1 MKRSKLRN
9 LAAVALVWLTCVG
22 APVKAVEIDEV
33 DWTAVLRALGI
44 ALDSWRLS
52 PFPRMTPTPT
62 IPPPT
67 ATPIPTDTPTPTN
80 TPTRT
85 LTFTATP
92 IPTEPQAGQLAFGPA
107 QGLAPPQRLASALLI
122 FPYIVHSSSAD
133 TRLTL
138 INMSNRDIGVNCF
151 FVRDAGP
158 VLGCL
163 EIGFRV
169 NLTPLQP
176 FSWFAGEGTN
186 NPLTFTAA
194 PPFDGVGE
202 LRCAVDPEIPDLV
215 AHNALQG
222 RATVFDD
229 SSGDTVAYG
238 AVGFQRRI
246 PGSFPGSIPL
256 DGFTYD
262 QCPERLHFQVLTRET
277 GSVSSSM
284 ILTPCEQDLLTQTPT
299 TTAVQMQIVNEFEQ
313 VFSSST
319 SFTCHLV
326 KSFSSISTLS
336 RSTLGTDTAHLVLRG
351 VSSPLVGMVIDR
363 FQGGPDNS
371 LHISAND
378 PYLEGG
384 KPSTVIFP

>member
-1 MKRSKLRN
+1 MSARLVRR
-9 LAAVALVWLTCVG
+9 LTAALVFSLVCGSV
-22 APVKAVEIDEV
+22 PVRAIEVDEV
-33 DWTAVLRALGI
+33 DWSAVLRSLGVALE
-44 ALDSWRLS
+44 SWRLS
-52 PFPRMTPTPT
+52 PFPRTTPTPT
-62 IPPPT
+62 IPPPP
-67 ATPIPTDTPTPTN
+67 ATPTN
-80 TPTRT
+80 THTPTATRT
-85 LTFTATP
+85 QVFTATP
-92 IPTEPQAGQLAFGPA
+92 IPTEPFAGQLAFGPST
-107 QGLAPPQRLASALLI
+107 GLAPPQRLASALLI
-122 FPYIVHSSSAD
+122 FPYVVHNGSAD

-138 INMSNRDIGVNCF
+138 INMSTRNVGVNCF
-151 FVRDAGP
+151 FIRDAGP

-163 EIGFRV
+163 EIGFRI

-176 FSWFAGEGTN
+176 FSWFAGDGTN

-202 LRCAVDPEIPDLV
+202 LKCAVDPDIPELV
-215 AHNALQG
+215 AHNVLQG

-229 SSGDTVAYG
+229 NSGNTVAYG

-246 PGSFPGSIPL
+246 PGHFSGVVSL

-262 QCPERLHFQVLTRET
+262 QCPERLHFQVLARQAT
-277 GSVSSSM
+277 SNSSL
-284 ILTPCEQDLLTQTPT
+284 ILTPCQEDLLTQTAT

-319 SFTCHLV
+319 HFSCHSV
-326 KSFSSISTLS
+326 KSFSSFSTLS

-371 LHISAND
+371 MHTSAND

-384 KPSTVIFP
+384 VPSTVIFP